1 MMILAVFF
9 CRIHRSGDFGPS
21 KCLVSDLSAEV
32 GLVVKK
38 WILGDAEGLKV
49 QVYQVRA
56 SKSSSR
62 LTILETWNPRFLGP
76 LF

>member
-1 MMILAVFF
+1 MMILAEYFAEF
-9 CRIHRSGDFGPS
+9 TGDFGPS

-56 SKSSSR
+56 STSSSR

-76 LF
+76 WF